1 MQGDI
6 GNITHR
12 FAKAD
17 NKYFAN
23 YNENEDSSCIIYLD
37 VNNLYGWAIIQP
49 LPVGKLSLLIHQNLK
64 FKIISIK
71 VLFLNVFTFILTIYM
86 VHYECINLRQTNML
100 HVMIYRLIAKK
111 WILNVTFL
119 TIMLQNQFPNLHN
132 KKNYVLYIENLN
144 LYLSLG
150 VKLGK
155 VHRVLEFDQSP
166 FLKDYIDFYTEKRK
180 QANNSFKNIYNNA
193 VLANQ
198 WKIYETDVM

>member
-12 FAKAD
+12 FAKVN

-23 YNENEDSSCIIYLD
+23 FNENEDSSCIIYLD

>member
-1 MQGDI
+1 M
-6 GNITHR
+6 
-12 FAKAD
+12 
-17 NKYFAN
+17 
-23 YNENEDSSCIIYLD
+23 LM
-37 VNNLYGWAIIQP
+37 
-49 LPVGKLSLLIHQNLK
+49 
-64 FKIISIK
+64 K
-71 VLFLNVFTFILTIYM
+71 VLLLNVITSILTIYM
-86 VHYECINLRQTNML
+86 VHYKCINLRQTNML

-111 WILNVTFL
+111 GILNLTFL
-119 TIMLQNQFPNLHN
+119 IIMLQNSFLTLHT
-132 KKNYVLYIENLN
+132 KKNYVLYIENRN

>member
-1 MQGDI
+1 MYQLAPD
-6 GNITHR
+6 
-12 FAKAD
+12 
-17 NKYFAN
+17 KYVACDDLSPYCKKMHSEF
-23 YNENEDSSCIIYLD
+23 
-37 VNNLYGWAIIQP
+37 NL
-49 LPVGKLSLLIHQNLK
+49 
-64 FKIISIK
+64 
-71 VLFLNVFTFILTIYM
+71 
-86 VHYECINLRQTNML
+86 
-100 HVMIYRLIAKK
+100 
-111 WILNVTFL
+111 L
-119 TIMLQNQFPNLHN
+119 TIMLQNSFPTLHT